1 MKICFLGDSSS
12 IHVKRWCEFF
22 RDMGDE
28 VTLISFSKEQC
39 QGIKNISLAD
49 NLKIDNKGGNIGY
62 LKKIFIIKKI
72 IKDINPD
79 IVNAHYLTSY
89 GLIGAI
95 TKARPL
101 VVSTWGTDILVT
113 PYKNPA
119 YLLITKYVIKKSDLI
134 TSDSKFMSD
143 KIRELGG
150 SKKKIATVPMGI
162 DTSIFNSTHQEMI
175 KNYGEILSMRTLIKN
190 SNIDI
195 IIKAF
200 SKLVRED
207 KKIRLNITNDG
218 DCELELKN
226 LVNQLG
232 INEYVKFY
240 GNVKKE
246 EVAKLLKKSDLYI
259 SIPTSDSTSVTL
271 LEAMACGTLPIV
283 SKLPANEEWIKNK
296 KNGYVVN
303 GKDQEELY
311 KIMEEALQNQD
322 LKAKA
327 AALNKTIINKRAIWK
342 ENMNSIR
349 EEYMKIL

>member
-1 MKICFLGDSSS
+1 
-12 IHVKRWCEFF
+12 
-22 RDMGDE
+22 
-28 VTLISFSKEQC
+28 
-39 QGIKNISLAD
+39 
-49 NLKIDNKGGNIGY
+49 
-62 LKKIFIIKKI
+62 
-72 IKDINPD
+72 
-79 IVNAHYLTSY
+79 
-89 GLIGAI
+89 
-95 TKARPL
+95 